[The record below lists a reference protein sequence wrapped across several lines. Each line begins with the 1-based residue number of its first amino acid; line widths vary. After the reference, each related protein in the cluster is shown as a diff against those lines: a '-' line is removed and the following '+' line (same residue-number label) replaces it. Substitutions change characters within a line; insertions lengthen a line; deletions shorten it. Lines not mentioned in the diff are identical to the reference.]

1 MESFQISGWGVGW
14 GSLSYLEC
22 NRAFPV
28 KNKGN
33 KSYKELT
40 EAILTKNISIFRN
53 GGWHHLPGRVKHEA
67 SDTSRRSWEVFALV
81 QWYTPDMRHFYLCG
95 RSYTFCQTRHSSCSI
110 RVLVIIWGRI
120 KLRTKFTCVFRSCRN
135 CPRRWI
141 NQAISTRNLAVISQ
155 WRCLNTP
162 ESPFHLAVRHNR
174 LSNEEV
180 WRKFGIWR
188 HPSVKIR
195 LESLSP

>member
-1 MESFQISGWGVGW
+1 MADGIICRGVLNTKLLTLLEEAEKCLHWYNGTRQIWGIFTSVD
-14 GSLSYLEC
+14 
-22 NRAFPV
+22 AV
-28 KNKGN
+28 
-33 KSYKELT
+33 
-40 EAILTKNISIFRN
+40 ILF
-53 GGWHHLPGRVKHEA
+53 A
-67 SDTSRRSWEVFALV
+67 RRDIHLV
-81 QWYTPDMRHFYLCG
+81 QL
-95 RSYTFCQTRHSSCSI
+95 
-110 RVLVIIWGRI
+110 VLVIIWGRI

>member
-1 MESFQISGWGVGW
+1 MTWLALVAHPPFSVDHLEYASLIGISCRYGESVQISGWGVGW
-14 GSLSYLEC
+14 GSLSHLEC

-81 QWYTPDMRHFYLCG
+81 QWYTPDMTHFYLCG

-110 RVLVIIWGRI
+110 SLGNHLGPNKI
-120 KLRTKFTCVFRSCRN
+120 KD
-135 CPRRWI
+135 
-141 NQAISTRNLAVISQ
+141 
-155 WRCLNTP
+155 
-162 ESPFHLAVRHNR
+162 
-174 LSNEEV
+174 
-180 WRKFGIWR
+180 
-188 HPSVKIR
+188 
-195 LESLSP
+195 